1 MNTYKLILVALFF
14 SVAVSMSGQ
23 ETSVNK
29 ESNSL
34 GHRYRAFVEMNGK
47 YDLGEFD
54 FSTTHGYQFNP
65 NLYAGLGYSYGAVIG
80 GYFSYVHADIR
91 YDFTFK
97 EKITPFADLR
107 VSFNKEGV
115 IVQPAIGYRYKHI
128 NLSVRYWIGK
138 DDNTLTFGIGMT
150 SEEGKSINSRPIIS
164 NLSFPRLGE
173 DC

>member
-1 MNTYKLILVALFF
+1 
-14 SVAVSMSGQ
+14 
-23 ETSVNK
+23 
-29 ESNSL
+29 
-34 GHRYRAFVEMNGK
+34 MNGK

-138 DDNTLTFGIGMT
+138 DDNTLTFGIGYDF
-150 SEEGKSINSRPIIS
+150 GGRKKH
-164 NLSFPRLGE
+164 
-173 DC
+173 

>member
-97 EKITPFADLR
+97 EKIGAPAKPC
-107 VSFNKEGV
+107 VYPQ
-115 IVQPAIGYRYKHI
+115 IV
-128 NLSVRYWIGK
+128 
-138 DDNTLTFGIGMT
+138 
-150 SEEGKSINSRPIIS
+150 KSR
-164 NLSFPRLGE
+164 
-173 DC
+173 

>member
-1 MNTYKLILVALFF
+1 MH
-14 SVAVSMSGQ
+14 S
-23 ETSVNK
+23 
-29 ESNSL
+29 
-34 GHRYRAFVEMNGK
+34 
-47 YDLGEFD
+47 
-54 FSTTHGYQFNP
+54 
-65 NLYAGLGYSYGAVIG
+65 YAGLGYSYGAVIG

-138 DDNTLTFGIGMT
+138 DDNTLTFGIGYDF
-150 SEEGKSINSRPIIS
+150 GGRKKH
-164 NLSFPRLGE
+164 
-173 DC
+173 

>member
-65 NLYAGLGYSYGAVIG
+65 NLYVGLGYSYGAVIG

-138 DDNTLTFGIGMT
+138 DDNTLTFGIGYDF
-150 SEEGKSINSRPIIS
+150 GGRKKH
-164 NLSFPRLGE
+164 
-173 DC
+173 

>member
-97 EKITPFADLR
+97 EKIICRLKSLIQQRRRDSSASDW
-107 VSFNKEGV
+107 
-115 IVQPAIGYRYKHI
+115 
-128 NLSVRYWIGK
+128 LS
-138 DDNTLTFGIGMT
+138 LQAH
-150 SEEGKSINSRPIIS
+150 
-164 NLSFPRLGE
+164 
-173 DC
+173 